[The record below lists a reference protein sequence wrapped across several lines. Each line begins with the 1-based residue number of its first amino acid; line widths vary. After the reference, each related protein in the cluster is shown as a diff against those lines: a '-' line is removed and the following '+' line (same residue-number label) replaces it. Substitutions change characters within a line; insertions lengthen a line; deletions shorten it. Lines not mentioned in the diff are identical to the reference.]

1 MKSRFLKYI
10 TENSL
15 FDKKSKILLALSG
28 GIDSICLAD
37 LLVTLNYDVEF
48 AHCNFQLRG
57 IESNQ
62 DQHFVKSLSMKYEV
76 PYHTIDFDTKEYAL
90 QHKVSH
96 QMAARD
102 QRYVWF
108 EKIRSEISADFIAI
122 AHNSDDNIET
132 FFINIIRG
140 SGIKGLLGI
149 KNKIN
154 FIVRPLMFSSRDEII
169 KYVTNNDLNYRE
181 DSSNSSDKY
190 LRNKIRHNLIPLLKE
205 MNPSIG
211 KSISKELSILNNINS
226 VYKET
231 IHKNLNKIIINKDD
245 RIIIS
250 KVKLLSLSP
259 LDVYVYEIFS
269 PYGFSDLRNISNTIT
284 KGSGKQFFSPTHKL
298 LFDREYIFL
307 SKIIEKETIETSID
321 SSVISIEIPIKM
333 CFCVTHEVDYNDNIN
348 NAYLDF
354 EKLQFP
360 LTIRAWKKGDK
371 FIPLGMSCYKK
382 LSDFFIDI
390 KLSLL
395 NKEKVYL
402 LCSGKDIIWVIGYR
416 IDDRYK
422 VTSKTK
428 KMYIAELFE

>member
-57 IESNQ
+57 VESNQ
-62 DQHFVKSLSMKYEV
+62 DQQFVKSLSIKYEV
-76 PYHTIDFDTKEYAL
+76 PYHTIDFDTKKYAL

-154 FIVRPLMFSSRDEII
+154 FIVRPLMFSSRDDIV
-169 KYVTNNDLNYRE
+169 KYVTNNNLKYRE

-190 LRNKIRHNLIPLLKE
+190 LRNKIRHNLMPLLKE

-231 IHKNLNKIIINKDD
+231 IHKNLNKIIINEDD

-395 NKEKVYL
+395 DKEKVYL

>member
-76 PYHTIDFDTKEYAL
+76 PYHTIDFDTKKYAL

-231 IHKNLNKIIINKDD
+231 IHKNLNKIIINEDD

-395 NKEKVYL
+395 DKEKVYL

>member
-76 PYHTIDFDTKEYAL
+76 PYHTIDFDTKKYAL

-190 LRNKIRHNLIPLLKE
+190 LRNKIRHNLMPLLKE

-231 IHKNLNKIIINKDD
+231 IHKNLNKIIINEDD

-395 NKEKVYL
+395 DKEKVYL

>member
-190 LRNKIRHNLIPLLKE
+190 LRNKIRHNLMPLLKE

-231 IHKNLNKIIINKDD
+231 IHKNLNKIIINEDD

-321 SSVISIEIPIKM
+321 SSVISIEIPIKI

-360 LTIRAWKKGDK
+360 LTIR
-371 FIPLGMSCYKK
+371 
-382 LSDFFIDI
+382 
-390 KLSLL
+390 
-395 NKEKVYL
+395 E
-402 LCSGKDIIWVIGYR
+402 
-416 IDDRYK
+416 
-422 VTSKTK
+422 
-428 KMYIAELFE
+428 

>member
-231 IHKNLNKIIINKDD
+231 IHKNLNKIIINEDD